1 MLLSTSYL
9 SIKNDLEN
17 KLIKLDKTSTDY
29 IHVDVMD
36 GKFVP
41 NETLKFNELYLIFNR
56 LNKPFDVHL
65 MVDDVYSYIDEYTKI
80 NPEYITFH
88 LEVKQEIDNL
98 IEYIKNKNI
107 KVGISIKP
115 NTSIN
120 ELIPYLDK
128 IDLVLVMSVEPGK
141 GGQAFIKNSTD
152 KINELNKIRK
162 NNNYN
167 YVIEVDGG
175 INNDTIDY
183 AQNAD
188 IVVSGSF
195 ITNSDNYEKRIEQ
208 LLCRNGGSYEN

>member
-88 LEVKQEIDNL
+88 LEVKQKIDNL

-175 INNDTIDY
+175 INIDTIDLVK
-183 AQNAD
+183 NAD
-188 IVVSGSF
+188 IIVSGSF
-195 ITNSDNYEKRIEQ
+195 ITNSDNYEDKIKQ
-208 LLCRNGGSYEN
+208 LLCRNGGANEK